1 MLLQAMP
8 QVQSHDLILPWEQG
22 PMQLIFGSQ
31 PALPELP
38 KVSPAEWPD
47 KVTDEESLERV
58 EEAATLAAPGAVALF
73 QRYTC
78 KLPFK
83 RNLLTLEE
91 KVHLLAQRFELLLSH
106 DYTASSTG
114 LFIQNLPLGERVTC
128 VMHALEGKAEA
139 TLKKRLAAS
148 SKYVHFCCNAGM
160 SGFPL
165 DVQPV
170 LQYSAALM
178 EAARVHGALTGFVE
192 ACGFLIHVLGVR
204 EANGALSH
212 PILKGRLRKVRVGRP
227 PRRQARAMT
236 VCETRA
242 LEDFVRNNKNA
253 VQDRYAAGCFLFG
266 IYSRSRL
273 GDLRSIKHFSICCDE
288 GFHFGLMECV
298 SLSHKSRSYGN
309 AMGMELPLIAPA
321 KALCEE
327 PWAKAWVE
335 ASKAAG
341 CDLAR
346 LKDGSPLLQAPL
358 VSGEWSGLPISNA
371 KFAMWVGAILESCC
385 EVPVPRFTGHSAK
398 ATVLSWLGRFQPDL
412 RRACLV
418 LGEAAPPEI
427 PGGRVDSNAGSQ
439 PGSPL
444 SAAHLLPSDADDERA
459 YYNEA
464 NALADPARL

>member
-1 MLLQAMP
+1 
-8 QVQSHDLILPWEQG
+8 
-22 PMQLIFGSQ
+22 
-31 PALPELP
+31 
-38 KVSPAEWPD
+38 
-47 KVTDEESLERV
+47 
-58 EEAATLAAPGAVALF
+58 
-73 QRYTC
+73 
-78 KLPFK
+78 
-83 RNLLTLEE
+83 
-91 KVHLLAQRFELLLSH
+91 
-106 DYTASSTG
+106 
-114 LFIQNLPLGERVTC
+114 
-128 VMHALEGKAEA
+128 
-139 TLKKRLAAS
+139 
-148 SKYVHFCCNAGM
+148 
-160 SGFPL
+160 
-165 DVQPV
+165 
-170 LQYSAALM
+170 
-178 EAARVHGALTGFVE
+178 
-192 ACGFLIHVLGVR
+192 
-204 EANGALSH
+204 
-212 PILKGRLRKVRVGRP
+212 
-227 PRRQARAMT
+227 MT

-398 ATVLSWLGRFQPDL
+398 ATVLSWLAKYGVDEDSRTVLGHHVGKNKMVATYSRDLQSGPMRKMMEVLVQIREGRFQPDL

-427 PGGRVDSNAGSQ
+427 PGGGVGSDAGSQ

-459 YYNEA
+459 YYHEA
-464 NALADPARL
+464 NAQADLPDFEHPLVPASESEVNDYLDNAFASHAEEREPPDEGYGAGGEASDSGSGSSSSGTSSSSDEQDEALVKSSVRFASLRPAILNGAELFQHVRTKTIHWRAEGSTSDRFVCGRVCTKDHRRIRTPVSTASWKCKQCEAGKPLNDLGSLNTALEKALKRRA